1 MKGLSVSI
9 APSCIVYSCKIFKYI
24 SNLELMYPANSI
36 ITEQCLEIIMVCFSH
51 FVKIINRQKHCK
63 EFRDRH
69 SQPDSIYADEFRK
82 KKDIHYNHS
91 ECTDEGDDS
100 RDFSVRKCGK
110 HGRGEDINT
119 CKNIVDRE

>member
-1 MKGLSVSI
+1 MKGLSVFDMI

-51 FVKIINRQKHCK
+51 FVKTINRQKHCK
-63 EFRDRH
+63 EFRDRY

-82 KKDIHYNHS
+82 RRIFTTIIPN
-91 ECTDEGDDS
+91 
-100 RDFSVRKCGK
+100 VRTKEMIAEIFPLENAVNMEEAK
-110 HGRGEDINT
+110 ILIPA
-119 CKNIVDRE
+119 KI